1 MVGEEV
7 GRLDGTLVVG
17 GGDVGLLTKVGF
29 RVTNLDGDNVGD
41 KVSFGQRKKLH
52 IGSSGFRDT

>member
-7 GRLDGTLVVG
+7 GGLDGTLVG

-29 RVTNLDGDNVGD
+29 TVTNLDGDNVGD